1 MCGVI
6 SSPVQ
11 GGPTIW
17 CELFI
22 PCSMCGVQ
30 HLQRGGNRQF
40 DLFESLWFSMV
51 TFSTVGYGDIYPDI
65 WISQLYMLTMIF
77 AALIV
82 FPRQVRSDIETY
94 IWCAIMDLSVI
105 EYIDHSPVLCSVLG
119 YKTFCLMEKICF
131 KILQPK

>member
-1 MCGVI
+1 MYIEILLLHV
-6 SSPVQ
+6 
-11 GGPTIW
+11 
-17 CELFI
+17 L
-22 PCSMCGVQ
+22 SMCGVQ

-82 FPRQVRSDIETY
+82 FPRQVYNY
-94 IWCAIMDLSVI
+94 IIIKCWFFFYSLLSPLHVDNLFD
-105 EYIDHSPVLCSVLG
+105 EWEVV
-119 YKTFCLMEKICF
+119 
-131 KILQPK
+131 

>member
-1 MCGVI
+1 MCPQYYSFSLHCINCNPAYSDSTFVSHAVNMGLDRFYCRNFV
-6 SSPVQ
+6 
-11 GGPTIW
+11 
-17 CELFI
+17 L
-22 PCSMCGVQ
+22 SMCGVQ

-82 FPRQVRSDIETY
+82 FPRQVYNY
-94 IWCAIMDLSVI
+94 III
-105 EYIDHSPVLCSVLG
+105 
-119 YKTFCLMEKICF
+119 KCF
-131 KILQPK
+131 GFLTHYFLHC

>member
-1 MCGVI
+1 M
-6 SSPVQ
+6 
-11 GGPTIW
+11 TILNY
-17 CELFI
+17 LFHVVH
-22 PCSMCGVQ
+22 SMCGVQ

-82 FPRQVRSDIETY
+82 FPRQVRSDIKTY
-94 IWCAIMDLSVI
+94 ILCLYHDCFVSAIESIGYRHFLSYFEQLVLFDRGNLFEVI
-105 EYIDHSPVLCSVLG
+105 
-119 YKTFCLMEKICF
+119 
-131 KILQPK
+131 